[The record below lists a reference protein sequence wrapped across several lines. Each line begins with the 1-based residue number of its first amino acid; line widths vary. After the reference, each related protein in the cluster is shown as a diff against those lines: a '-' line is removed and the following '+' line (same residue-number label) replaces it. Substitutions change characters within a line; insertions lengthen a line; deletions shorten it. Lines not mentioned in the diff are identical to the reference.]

1 MSKRHKSQI
10 KGNDPSGRR
19 KRIGKVWLCASLV
32 AGLVVAGVV
41 AMKMRQPDRSGPIR
55 SAVPAAADA
64 DNDRELRREQLEAT
78 QKLLTEFPTNDD
90 VVYLAGLVHEDQGD
104 TDEAMKLWA
113 RSIELDATRGD
124 ANESLG
130 QALLLRDDYAAAE
143 KYLRRALEIDTNSVN
158 ARFRLAKT
166 LSQQGKLQ
174 EALVVLE
181 KAGTLSAEGH
191 RLMGEICQQLNQH
204 ERARTNYEAAIR
216 LKADFPEAYYGLAQT
231 FAQLGEAGKSREL
244 MEKSS
249 VLRKESD
256 EQARR
261 ARAEFNPLAVTRQ
274 SVARTHTDVGRVYM
288 VLGRT
293 TKAEELWL
301 RAAALDSKNV
311 LCRLQLA
318 VLYQQTRRDRE
329 ALHFYEQA
337 ARLDPGDGLT
347 HLNMGRVCMK
357 LQNPDRAQTAF
368 KEVIRLEPK
377 RPEGYSALAQLY
389 LQTRSNLAEAER
401 LATLATELAK
411 EAPYFALLSQACVQN
426 GNQDGALSAINRAI
440 ELQPANPQFVQM
452 RETILAAKR

>member
-1 MSKRHKSQI
+1 MSKRDKSRI
-10 KGNDPSGRR
+10 KGNNPSSQRR
-19 KRIGKVWLCASLV
+19 RVATVWMFALV
-32 AGLVVAGVV
+32 AALLAAGIVGV
-41 AMKMRQPDRSGPIR
+41 KLSKASRLGAGR
-55 SAVPAAADA
+55 SAKPVMTDA
-64 DNDRELRREQLEAT
+64 DNDRELRHEQLDAA

-104 TDEAMKLWA
+104 TDQAMKLWA

-181 KAGTLSAEGH
+181 KVGTLSAEGY

-231 FAQLGEAGKSREL
+231 FTQLGEAGKSREL

-249 VLRKESD
+249 ALRKESD

-261 ARAEFNPLAVTRQ
+261 AHAEFNSLAVTRQ

-288 VLGRT
+288 VLGKT
-293 TKAEELWL
+293 AKAEELWL

-337 ARLDPGDGLT
+337 AMLDPKDGLT
-347 HLNMGRVCMK
+347 QLNMGRICMK

-389 LQTRSNLAEAER
+389 IQTRSNLAEAER
-401 LATLATELAK
+401 LATVATELAR
-411 EAPYFALLSQACVQN
+411 EAPYFALLSQACAQN
-426 GNQDGALSAINRAI
+426 GNQDGALSAINQAI

-452 RETILAAKR
+452 RETILGAKR